1 MPEFRRGRQ
10 ELIDRSLRATL
21 SWRGSVSLRNRRAV
35 DWVLAWL
42 GPRTRCWIGSRSRKR
57 SSALLSSPCSVS
69 EEAIPYRA
77 LSVWVMGAE
86 HALFRSVDIAV
97 QLFRLRVPALT
108 RYRFGDAELG
118 GENVGMFRP
127 ADGTTAEVSR

>member
-1 MPEFRRGRQ
+1 
-10 ELIDRSLRATL
+10 
-21 SWRGSVSLRNRRAV
+21 
-35 DWVLAWL
+35 
-42 GPRTRCWIGSRSRKR
+42 
-57 SSALLSSPCSVS
+57 
-69 EEAIPYRA
+69 
-77 LSVWVMGAE
+77 MGAE